1 MKQFVFTLFTFLLLH
16 TSQAQSNW
24 QLEKNKDGI
33 KIWNRKTE
41 SSALKEF
48 KVSMVLNTTSEAV
61 IEFLKKT
68 SLYDK
73 WMYKVNKG
81 SVKVIKKINND
92 DYYTYMTISAPFIKS
107 REAITHMVFQPTDS
121 KGVTMINLDGA
132 PNLLPK
138 NNNYVRVD
146 KMVAYFKITPLG
158 NGKVELTHQAL
169 SSPGG
174 NIPDALVNL
183 SSVDCPYYMFTR
195 IRELLQ

>member
-1 MKQFVFTLFTFLLLH
+1 MKQVVFSIFTFLLLH
-16 TSQAQSNW
+16 STHAQSNW

-48 KVSMVLNTTSEAV
+48 KVSMVLNTTPEEV

-81 SVKVIKKINND
+81 SVKVIKKVNND

-138 NNNYVRVD
+138 NNTYVRVD